1 MKKKYITPDMEVVKI
16 QKTYLLAGSGV
27 NNGDT
32 VGDEYNSGD
41 VSY

>member
-1 MKKKYITPDMEVVKI
+1 MKKKYINPNMEVIKI

-27 NNGDT
+27 NNGAP
-32 VGDEYNSGD
+32 VNDEYNSGD